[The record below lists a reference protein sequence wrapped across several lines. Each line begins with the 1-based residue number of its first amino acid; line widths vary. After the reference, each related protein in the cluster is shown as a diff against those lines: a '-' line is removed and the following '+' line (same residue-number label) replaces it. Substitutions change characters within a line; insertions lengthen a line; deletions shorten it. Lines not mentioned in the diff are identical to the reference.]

1 MSDNPFAPQGG
12 QMNANVNLAN
22 QTGGADNSVIK
33 DTTTADFSKDVLVE
47 SKKQPVIVDF
57 WATWCNPCKQLGPV
71 LEKVVRQAKGA
82 VKLVKLDIDKHP
94 AIPGQMGIRSVP
106 AVIAFVDGH
115 PVDGFMGAV
124 PESEVKKFV
133 AKLTGNE
140 KEAAIDEALE
150 TANELRKSG
159 DVTGA
164 ATFYAQILKQAPD
177 NVTVIA
183 AFADMLVEHG
193 ELDQAKGI
201 LKAVPDAKKS
211 DPAIRAVEAKIA
223 LKEETAK
230 LGDPTALKKRIAEN
244 PKDYQAAYDLA
255 LVYNAENKRDDAADL
270 LLGIMKADRTWN
282 DDGARKQ
289 LLQFFEAWGAM
300 DPATLTARRK
310 LSSLLFS

>member
-12 QMNANVNLAN
+12 QMNENINLAN

-164 ATFYAQILKQAPD
+164 ATFYAQVLKQAPD

>member
-164 ATFYAQILKQAPD
+164 ATFYAQVLKQAPD

-183 AFADMLVEHG
+183 AFADMLVEHN
-193 ELDQAKGI
+193 EIDQAKGI

-211 DPAIRAVEAKIA
+211 DPTIRAVEAKIA

-270 LLGIMKADRTWN
+270 LLGIMKADRAWN

>member
-71 LEKVVRQAKGA
+71 LEKVVRPAKGA

-164 ATFYAQILKQAPD
+164 ATFYAQVLKQAPD

-183 AFADMLVEHG
+183 AFADMLVEHN
-193 ELDQAKGI
+193 EIDQAKGI

-230 LGDPTALKKRIAEN
+230 LGNPTALKKRIAEN

>member
-106 AVIAFVDGH
+106 AVIAFVGGH

-164 ATFYAQILKQAPD
+164 ATFYAQVLKQAPD

-223 LKEETAK
+223 LKEETEK

>member
-12 QMNANVNLAN
+12 RMNANVNLAN

-140 KEAAIDEALE
+140 KEAEIDEALE

-164 ATFYAQILKQAPD
+164 ATFYAQVLKQAPD

-183 AFADMLVEHG
+183 AFADMLVEHN
-193 ELDQAKGI
+193 EIDQAKGI

-270 LLGIMKADRTWN
+270 LLGIMKADRAWN

>member
-164 ATFYAQILKQAPD
+164 ATFYAQVLKQAPD

-183 AFADMLVEHG
+183 AFADMRVEHN
-193 ELDQAKGI
+193 EIDQAKGI

-211 DPAIRAVEAKIA
+211 DPAIRAVEA
-223 LKEETAK
+223 
-230 LGDPTALKKRIAEN
+230 
-244 PKDYQAAYDLA
+244 
-255 LVYNAENKRDDAADL
+255 
-270 LLGIMKADRTWN
+270 
-282 DDGARKQ
+282 
-289 LLQFFEAWGAM
+289 
-300 DPATLTARRK
+300 
-310 LSSLLFS
+310 

>member
-12 QMNANVNLAN
+12 QMNENINLAN

-164 ATFYAQILKQAPD
+164 ATFYAQVLKQAPD

-183 AFADMLVEHG
+183 AFADMLVEHN
-193 ELDQAKGI
+193 EIDQAKGI

>member
-124 PESEVKKFV
+124 PESEAKKFV

-164 ATFYAQILKQAPD
+164 ATFYAQVLKQAPD

-183 AFADMLVEHG
+183 AFADMLVEHN
-193 ELDQAKGI
+193 EIDQAKGI

-270 LLGIMKADRTWN
+270 LLGIMKADRAWN

>member
-164 ATFYAQILKQAPD
+164 ATFYAQVLKQAPD

-230 LGDPTALKKRIAEN
+230 LGDPTTLKKRIAEN
-244 PKDYQAAYDLA
+244 PKDYQATYDLA

>member
-22 QTGGADNSVIK
+22 QTGGADNSAIK

-164 ATFYAQILKQAPD
+164 ATFYAQVLKQAPD

-183 AFADMLVEHG
+183 AFADMLVEHN
-193 ELDQAKGI
+193 EIDQAKGI

-270 LLGIMKADRTWN
+270 LLGIMKADRAWN